1 MAEDQQASEKEGK
14 DDKLRFKL
22 STSPRIIPLPEFKS
36 LQEVN
41 VRYPLIPPY
50 AFAHI
55 YWDENKHELRYD
67 VEEFQLDEV
76 EKELFRLIMAGIE
89 EVLDVSASK
98 LKTTKMMI
106 RYLEKSVQSILEELG
121 AKVSEKSYMKIMYYV
136 YRDSIGLNQVEPLMN
151 DYYIEDIE
159 CNGAGYP
166 IYVVHRKYENLRTNV
181 VFKSNSEL
189 MNFVEKLAQKC
200 DKYVSYARPLLDGAL
215 PDGSRVNATYAK
227 DITSRGPTFTIRK
240 FTKAPLTPL
249 DLIRNRT
256 APPEAFAFLSLLVQ
270 HKFNIMVIG
279 ETASGKTTFLN
290 AVLDFIPKEARICS
304 IEDTRELNLMHS
316 NWIPAVSRVGM
327 RGEGSENYG
336 EITMFELLSETFR
349 QNPDYVIVGEVRGA
363 EAYVLFQGMAS
374 GHPSYSTFHAGSVEG
389 LVKRLQTPP
398 INLPPTLIEA
408 LDAVCIVT
416 HIKEPERNFRRLIGI
431 KEIKSVKEQGGLV
444 DTNDVLIWDAMH
456 DAFNFQ
462 NQSFILERMSRR
474 TGIQLEELWKEIN
487 RRTALLK
494 KLVEI
499 PNIDI
504 KEFNSI
510 INEYYLNPK
519 GTLKRFKIA

>member
-1 MAEDQQASEKEGK
+1 MAEPPGGKVEEKNSEVKFR
-14 DDKLRFKL
+14 LNP
-22 STSPRIIPLPEFKS
+22 PRIIPLPELKDFK
-36 LQEVN
+36 EVD

-55 YWDENKHELRYD
+55 YWDEEKKELRYD
-67 VEEFQLDEV
+67 VEEFPLDKV
-76 EKELFRLIMAGIE
+76 EEELLKLIMTGIE

-98 LKTTKMMI
+98 LRSTETMI
-106 RYLEKSVQSILEELG
+106 EYLEKSVRAILAELG
-121 AKVSEKSYMKIMYYV
+121 AKISEKSYIKIMYYV
-136 YRDSIGLNQVEPLMN
+136 YRDSIGLNQIEPLMN

-159 CNGAGYP
+159 CNGVGYP
-166 IYVVHRKYENLRTNV
+166 VYVVHRKYENIRTNV
-181 VFKSNSEL
+181 IFKSNSEL

-215 PDGSRVNATYAK
+215 PDGSRVNATYSR
-227 DITSRGPTFTIRK
+227 DITARGPTFTIRK

-249 DLIRNRT
+249 DLMRNKT
-256 APPEAFAFLSLLVQ
+256 ACAEAFAFLSMLVQ

-290 AVLDFIPKEARICS
+290 AILDFIPKDARICS
-304 IEDTRELNLMHS
+304 IEDTRELNLLHS

-327 RGEGSENYG
+327 RGAGSENYG

-398 INLPPTLIEA
+398 INLPATLIEA

-416 HIKEPERNFRRLIGI
+416 HIKEPDKNFRRLIGI
-431 KEIKSVKEQGGLV
+431 KEIKSVKEQAGIV
-444 DTNDVLIWDAMH
+444 DANDVLVWNAVD
-456 DAFNFQ
+456 DSFNFQ
-462 NQSFILERMSRR
+462 EQSFVFEKMSRR
-474 TGIQLEELWKEIN
+474 TGIPIEKLRAEL
-487 RRTALLK
+487 RQRTALLK
-494 KLVEI
+494 KMLEL
-499 PNIDI
+499 PNIGI
-504 KEFNSI
+504 KEFNKI

-519 GTLKRFKIA
+519 EVLRRLNVK